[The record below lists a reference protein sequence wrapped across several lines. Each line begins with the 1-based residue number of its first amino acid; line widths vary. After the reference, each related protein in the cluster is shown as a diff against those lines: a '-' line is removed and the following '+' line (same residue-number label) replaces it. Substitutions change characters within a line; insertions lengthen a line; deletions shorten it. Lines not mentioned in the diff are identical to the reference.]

1 MTLLQPWIL
10 LTLPLALAPLVLYW
24 LRRRWTERHSW
35 AAMDI
40 LLQAYKMVEPKQKQS
55 DVVELIL

>member
-24 LRRRWTERHSW
+24 LRRRWTERRSW

-40 LLQAYKMVEPKQKQS
+40 LLQAYKTAAPKQK
-55 DVVELIL
+55 